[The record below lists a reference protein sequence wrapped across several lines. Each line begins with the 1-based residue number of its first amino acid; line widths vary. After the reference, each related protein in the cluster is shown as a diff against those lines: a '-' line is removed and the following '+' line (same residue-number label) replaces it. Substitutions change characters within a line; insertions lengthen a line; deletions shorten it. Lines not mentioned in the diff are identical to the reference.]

1 MRSYHDAGH
10 LAGIAQQALSQMDSM
25 SLGDRIIKTEPQE
38 DSPMS
43 EMSPCGPSHTDAY
56 FAPGPRTIKAE
67 PEEDSPISGIPL
79 WEPSHTDAYF
89 ALRPSIIKTEP
100 QEDSPM
106 SGMSPC
112 GPSHTDAYL
121 APGPRAIKAEPEE
134 DSPMS
139 GMSPCGPSHTNA
151 YLAPGPRTIKAEP
164 EEDSPMSGMSPCGPS
179 HTDAYLAPGPR
190 TIKAEPEEDSPM
202 SGLNGLPPT
211 KFNPSNPPEFG
222 YGGFHAD
229 NWENWLSQRK
239 RNHARK
245 QPVQQQQTP
254 SDDDDD
260 EDPLASWRSLA
271 AAPDPFPMDI
281 KVEEEARVLE
291 VFGNTLSAWGL
302 PPSQYNMGY
311 EYPWPSMPRGL
322 SEPVF
327 CGTVHQEPSHEA
339 TERAREIHEAG
350 SSLSHVVMWTG
361 TSTSRRTHGSGYA
374 VASLYNGE
382 GWRVMC
388 RREGH
393 PIGRLWMSLQS
404 IALAVE
410 VALQHV
416 TVWQP
421 TPFVG
426 TTVRIFTSE
435 KDAIKALKTLPLCA
449 LNTSM
454 IEASQIISVL
464 EEIAAMSRNLSELGA
479 TLEVFWAPRG
489 KHPGYKVARAASV
502 YASSTPDGRSQE
514 SWAFPDKD
522 EVVEALDEDASANIK
537 AEMEEKVK
545 TEVKTEVKEEVKE
558 EVKVEIKAQ
567 VKVEIKAQ
575 VKDDD
580 DDMSFLD
587 LKTEKEFEVDNKWW
601 QRLSCC

>member
-43 EMSPCGPSHTDAY
+43 GMSPCGPSQTDTY
-56 FAPGPRTIKAE
+56 FAPGPRIIKAE
-67 PEEDSPISGIPL
+67 PEEDAPMSGIPP

-89 ALRPSIIKTEP
+89 ALRPGIIKTEP
-100 QEDSPM
+100 
-106 SGMSPC
+106 G
-112 GPSHTDAYL
+112 
-121 APGPRAIKAEPEE
+121 
-134 DSPMS
+134 
-139 GMSPCGPSHTNA
+139 
-151 YLAPGPRTIKAEP
+151 
-164 EEDSPMSGMSPCGPS
+164 
-179 HTDAYLAPGPR
+179 
-190 TIKAEPEEDSPM
+190 EDSPM
-202 SGLNGLPPT
+202 SGLDGLPPT
-211 KFNPSNPPEFG
+211 NPSNPPESG
-222 YGGFHAD
+222 HGGFHAD
-229 NWENWLSQRK
+229 KWEDWLSQRK
-239 RNHARK
+239 RKYPRK
-245 QPVQQQQTP
+245 QPVQQQQAP
-254 SDDDDD
+254 SDDDNR
-260 EDPLASWRSLA
+260 DPLASWRSLA

-291 VFGNTLSAWGL
+291 VFGNTPSAWGL

-311 EYPWPSMPRGL
+311 EYPWPSTPRGL

-327 CGTVHQEPSHEA
+327 CGTVHQEPRHEA
-339 TERAREIHEAG
+339 TERAREIHGAG

-361 TSTSRRTHGSGYA
+361 TSTSGRTHGGGYA
-374 VASLYNGE
+374 VASLFNGE
-382 GWRVMC
+382 GWRVMS

-426 TTVRIFTSE
+426 TTVRIFTSDT
-435 KDAIKALKTLPLCA
+435 DAIKALKTLPLCA
-449 LNTSM
+449 MNTSM
-454 IEASQIISVL
+454 IEASQTISVL
-464 EEIAAMSRNLSELGA
+464 GEIAAMSRNLSELGA

-489 KHPGYKVARAASV
+489 KHPAYKVARAASV
-502 YASSTPDGRSQE
+502 YASLTPDGRRQE
-514 SWAFPDKD
+514 SWAFSDKD
-522 EVVEALDEDASANIK
+522 EVVEALDKDASANIK
-537 AEMEEKVK
+537 TEMEDK
-545 TEVKTEVKEEVKE
+545 
-558 EVKVEIKAQ
+558 

-580 DDMSFLD
+580 DDMSSLD
-587 LKTEKEFEVDNKWW
+587 LKTKKKFEVDNKWW